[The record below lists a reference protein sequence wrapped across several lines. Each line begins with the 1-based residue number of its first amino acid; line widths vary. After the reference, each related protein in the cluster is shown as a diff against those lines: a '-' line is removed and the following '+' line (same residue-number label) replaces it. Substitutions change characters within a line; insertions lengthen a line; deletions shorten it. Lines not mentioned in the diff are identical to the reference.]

1 MTESTGSSTTRP
13 TGQAPTSTTV
23 ALTRELIA
31 RPSVTPH
38 DEGCQDLLV
47 ERLAP
52 LGFTAEWMNSGPVRN
67 LWLRRGE
74 QTPLFVF
81 AGHTDVVPTGPH
93 EQWSSP
99 PFEPTLRDGLL
110 YGRGAADMKGS
121 IAAFI
126 TAVENFL
133 TGTPQPRGSIAL
145 LITSD
150 EEGPSVEGTVH
161 VVNTLRER
169 GENMHW
175 CIVGEPSSTTRLG
188 DVVRVGRRGSLNAT
202 LHIDGIQGHVAYPQ
216 DALNPIHVFTRVANA
231 LQSEV
236 WDEGNEFFPAT
247 SFQFSNVHAG
257 TGADNVIPGTIQA
270 RLNFRYCTENTRES
284 LQQRV
289 EQILQAHDARY
300 RLEWSHSGGPFLTQP
315 GALVNAVREAVLK
328 HAGVEPE
335 LNTGG
340 GTSDGRFIAPTG
352 TQVVELGPINAT
364 IHKVDECVAPRDLD
378 TLALIYQDVLRTLL

>member
-1 MTESTGSSTTRP
+1 MTDTTGLK
-13 TGQAPTSTTV
+13 TSQVTSLAATL
-23 ALTRELIA
+23 ALTQELIA
-31 RPSVTPH
+31 RPSVTP
-38 DEGCQDLLV
+38 DDAGCQDLLV

-52 LGFTAEWMNSGPVRN
+52 LGFNAEWMNSGPVRN

-74 QTPLFVF
+74 QAPLFVF

-93 EQWSSP
+93 EQWTSP
-99 PFEPTLRDGLL
+99 PFEPTLRDGML

-121 IAAFI
+121 IAAFV
-126 TAVENFL
+126 TALEAFL
-133 TGTPQPRGSIAL
+133 GETPQPKGSIAL

-161 VVNTLRER
+161 VVNTLRAR
-169 GENMHW
+169 GENMDW
-175 CIVGEPSSTTRLG
+175 CIVGEPSSSALLG

-216 DALNPIHVFTRVANA
+216 DALNPIHLFTRVANA
-231 LQSEV
+231 LQNEV

-270 RLNFRYCTENTRES
+270 RFNFRYCTENTRES

-315 GALVNAVREAVLK
+315 GALVNAVSEAVRL
-328 HAGVEPE
+328 HAAVTPE

-352 TQVVELGPINAT
+352 AQVVERGPITAT
-364 IHKVDECVAPRDLD
+364 IHKLDECVNPRDLAP
-378 TLALIYQDVLRTLL
+378 LARIYLQVLRTLL

>member
-1 MTESTGSSTTRP
+1 
-13 TGQAPTSTTV
+13 
-23 ALTRELIA
+23 
-31 RPSVTPH
+31 
-38 DEGCQDLLV
+38 
-47 ERLAP
+47 
-52 LGFTAEWMNSGPVRN
+52 
-67 LWLRRGE
+67 
-74 QTPLFVF
+74 
-81 AGHTDVVPTGPH
+81 
-93 EQWSSP
+93 
-99 PFEPTLRDGLL
+99 
-110 YGRGAADMKGS
+110 MKGS
-121 IAAFI
+121 IAAFV
-126 TAVENFL
+126 TAIESFL
-133 TGTPQPRGSIAL
+133 AATPQPRGSIAL

-161 VVNTLRER
+161 VVNTLRAR
-169 GENMHW
+169 GEDMDW

-231 LQSEV
+231 LQNEV

-270 RLNFRYCTENTRES
+270 RLNFRYCTQNTLES

-289 EQILQAHDARY
+289 QQILQAHDARY
-300 RLEWSHSGGPFLTQP
+300 RLEWSHSGGPFLTRP
-315 GALVNAVREAVLK
+315 GALVNAVRDAVIE
-328 HAGVEPE
+328 HAQVQPQ

-352 TQVVELGPINAT
+352 TQVVELGPVNAT
-364 IHKVDECVAPRDLD
+364 IHKIDECVDPRDLEQ
-378 TLALIYQDVLRTLL
+378 LSRIYRQVLHTLLKGP